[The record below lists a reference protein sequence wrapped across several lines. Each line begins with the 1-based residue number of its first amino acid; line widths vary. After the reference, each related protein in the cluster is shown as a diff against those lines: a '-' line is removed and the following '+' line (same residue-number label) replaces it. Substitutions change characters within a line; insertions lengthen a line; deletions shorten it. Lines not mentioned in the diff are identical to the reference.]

1 MKKTKAAVE
10 KIVLKTFQEEIPSV
24 YYSDKSRSEY
34 KKFADNAEYI
44 YRDLFNF
51 PKEMFANKK
60 MLDFG
65 GGTGEQTVYLTN
77 WGAQITHV
85 EMNSMAIDIAK
96 KVFKKYGSNYNKHK
110 FIQSSIFD
118 YKGKT
123 KFDIVHSRGVFS
135 HTFNKELAFDK
146 LASNLKV
153 GGYLIFGDPNK
164 IGGFQNMLQRHI
176 VYSLGRDNDEREEI
190 CERLFA
196 DDITRSVKSKVVRTR
211 RTIIFDRW
219 IIPQQDDPSV
229 EEVLSWFD
237 KNNIRFYSSHPKFI
251 FPYASNSTHSHNKF
265 DISNFK
271 KYSILSEALWMIK
284 NTEDDD
290 DYAEYLKSINKIYL
304 KQKKL
309 SNYISSVSPDTKI
322 NLKSSISMVS
332 DYKKSLK
339 ELDLGKMVVSKLDL
353 FLKEVNGLL
362 VILKSK
368 DLNKVDKY
376 LKKTKILFKGYVG
389 VRHIDYVGYKYK

>member
-1 MKKTKAAVE
+1 MKKTKAEVE
-10 KIVLKTFQEEIPSV
+10 KIVLKTFQEEIPSI

-34 KKFADNAEYI
+34 KKFVDNAEYA

-85 EMNSMAIDIAK
+85 EMNPLAIDIAK

-118 YKGKT
+118 YKAKS

-135 HTFNKELAFDK
+135 HTFNKEKAFDK

-176 VYSLGRDNDEREEI
+176 VYTLGRNKNEMEEI

-196 DDITRSVKSKVVRTR
+196 DDITRSTKSKAVRSR

-237 KNNIRFYSSHPKFI
+237 RNNISFYSSHPKFI
-251 FPYASNSTHSHNKF
+251 FPYTSNSIFSHNKF
-265 DISNFK
+265 DIMRFK

-284 NTEDDD
+284 NNEDDI
-290 DYAEYLKSINKIYL
+290 DYTDYLKSINNIYL

-309 SNYISSVSPDTKI
+309 SNHISAISPDKTI
-322 NLKSSISMVS
+322 NLKSSINMVS

-339 ELDLGKMVVSKLDL
+339 KLDLGKPIVSKLDL
-353 FLKEVNGLL
+353 FLQEVNGLL
-362 VILKSK
+362 VLLKPK
-368 DLNKVDKY
+368 NLDKVDKY